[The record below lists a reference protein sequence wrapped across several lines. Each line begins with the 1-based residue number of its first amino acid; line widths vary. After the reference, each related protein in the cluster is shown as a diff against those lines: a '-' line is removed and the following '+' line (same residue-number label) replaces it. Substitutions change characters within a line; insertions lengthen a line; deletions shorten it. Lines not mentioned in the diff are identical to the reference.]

1 MLLHVNVCTGEEE
14 EQERA
19 ERAAEGDSDV
29 LQQAVNQSQQREP
42 NMRLNITIHS

>member
-19 ERAAEGDSDV
+19 ERAEEGDSDV
-29 LQQAVNQSQQREP
+29 LQQAVNQSQHEP
-42 NMRLNITIHS
+42 KMRLNITIHS